1 MVDEIVNWR
10 NDLTPFKVMLEIF
23 KNPNLVLRNPQ
34 SGFTEIQSDPSVFKA
49 TVLLAISPK
58 KCDIVFEKL
67 GIWYF
72 FVSYE

>member
-1 MVDEIVNWR
+1 M
-10 NDLTPFKVMLEIF
+10 MLEIF

-67 GIWYF
+67 GI
-72 FVSYE
+72 